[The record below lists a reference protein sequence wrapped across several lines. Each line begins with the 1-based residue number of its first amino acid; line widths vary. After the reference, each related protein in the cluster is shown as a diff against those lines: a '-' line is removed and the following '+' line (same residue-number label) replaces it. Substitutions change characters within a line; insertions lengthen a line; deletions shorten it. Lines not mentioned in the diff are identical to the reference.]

1 MIARY
6 AFIRLDYLGICLL
19 ITLSFLPFLHYG
31 FHQNTFY
38 ANTYLIGVLSLG
50 AMSIWFSMDDKFGSA
65 AYRPVRALG
74 FAIFGLSGIFP
85 MLHWIT
91 LHYDEFWASLDLK
104 TACISLIAMGVL
116 YIVGASLYACRIP
129 ERFFPGKCDLF
140 LHSHQIFHVLVT
152 SAALVH
158 YYGIN
163 ILVSHVKSH
172 MVKGGSS
179 IAGQHE

>member
-1 MIARY
+1 
-6 AFIRLDYLGICLL
+6 
-19 ITLSFLPFLHYG
+19 
-31 FHQNTFY
+31 
-38 ANTYLIGVLSLG
+38 
-50 AMSIWFSMDDKFGSA
+50 MDDKFGSA